1 MSVQGSD
8 NSTASPASLG
18 IRARGSD
25 LPVWVRLVAAIGLIL
40 IAAWAV
46 MVYLGYVQR
55 RDSAVL
61 QARDFAESVNQ
72 MTSATLTGMMIWGV
86 LKDRAV
92 YLDQVRNSNDIKDL
106 RVFRSSALEAQF
118 GSDKV
123 SRDTPSAEEK
133 AVMQTGQAYFGTSEE
148 GKFFQAVFPVRNWKS
163 YLGKDCTSCHQ
174 GAENQV
180 LGAIS
185 MQISLEKSQ
194 AELRK
199 FTLWNS
205 LVAVGLSL
213 PVLLCIFWFVRR
225 SVTRP
230 LEKAAGVAA
239 RLAEG
244 DLTVRL
250 DTHSSDE
257 IGRMLSAMQHMAEQL
272 RRIISEVRGA
282 ADSLTGASEQVSET
296 AQSISQAASEQAASV
311 EETSAAVEQMG
322 ASITQNA
329 ENAKVTEGMAA
340 KAAKDAAEGGE
351 AVTQTV
357 AAMKSIAERIG
368 IIDDIA
374 YQTNLLALN
383 AAIEAA
389 RAGEHGKGFAVV
401 AAEVRKLAERSQVAA
416 QEIGQL
422 AGSSVQTAERAGKLL
437 ETMVPSIRKTSD
449 LVQEIAAASE
459 EQAGGVKQVNEAIGQ
474 VNQATQQNASASE
487 ELAATAEEMNGQAEQ
502 LQQLMGF
509 FKLEGTANAPTEA
522 TANVLKA
529 DKAGAAGSKLKRLA
543 AGRPTSV
550 PDESEFQ
557 RF

>member
-1 MSVQGSD
+1 MSIQTSF
-8 NSTASPASLG
+8 SPATGPANAG
-18 IRARGSD
+18 IRARCND
-25 LPVWVRLVAAIGLIL
+25 LPVWVRLVAAISLVL

-72 MTSATLTGMMIWGV
+72 MTNATLTGMMIWGV
-86 LKDRAV
+86 SKDRAV

-106 RVFRSSALEAQF
+106 RVFRSSALDAQY

-123 SRDTPSAEEK
+123 SKDVPSAEEK
-133 AVMQTGQAYFGTSEE
+133 AVLQSGRPHFGTGED
-148 GKFFQAVFPVRNWKS
+148 GKFFQAVFPVLNWKN

-174 GAENQV
+174 GAENQI

-185 MQISLEKSQ
+185 MRISLEKSQ

-199 FTLWNS
+199 FTMWNS
-205 LVAVGLSL
+205 LVAVGLSV
-213 PVLLCIFWFVRR
+213 PVLLCVFWFVRR

-230 LEKAAGVAA
+230 LAKAVAVAA

-250 DTHSSDE
+250 DANSNDE
-257 IGRMLSAMQHMAEQL
+257 IGRLLSAMQHMAGQL
-272 RRIISEVRGA
+272 ARIISEVRSA
-282 ADSLTGASEQVSET
+282 ADSLTGASEQVSAT
-296 AQSISQAASEQAASV
+296 AQSISQGASEQAASV
-311 EETSAAVEQMG
+311 EETSSAIEQMG
-322 ASITQNA
+322 ASINQNA
-329 ENAKVTEGMAA
+329 ENAKVTEGMASQ
-340 KAAKDAAEGGE
+340 AAKEAAEGGQ

-357 AAMKSIAERIG
+357 AAMKSIADKIG

-389 RAGEHGKGFAVV
+389 RAGDHGKGFAVV
-401 AAEVRKLAERSQVAA
+401 AAEVRKLAERSQVASR
-416 QEIGQL
+416 EIGQL
-422 AGSSVQTAERAGKLL
+422 AGSSVQLAEHAGKLL

-459 EQAGGVKQVNEAIGQ
+459 EQAGGVKQVNEAVGQ
-474 VNQATQQNASASE
+474 VNQATQQSASASE

-502 LQQLMGF
+502 LQQLMRF
-509 FKLEGTANAPTEA
+509 FKLDSTSGPAAAAATPKGGKPGGMRAPGG
-522 TANVLKA
+522 L
-529 DKAGAAGSKLKRLA
+529 DKLA
-543 AGRPTSV
+543 ARSPAGF
-550 PDESEFQ
+550 DQSEFQ

>member
-1 MSVQGSD
+1 MSIQTSF
-8 NSTASPASLG
+8 SPATGPANAG
-18 IRARGSD
+18 IRARCND
-25 LPVWVRLVAAIGLIL
+25 LPVWVRLVAAISLVL

-72 MTSATLTGMMIWGV
+72 MTNATLTGMMIWGV
-86 LKDRAV
+86 SKDRAV

-106 RVFRSSALEAQF
+106 RVFRSSALDAQY

-123 SRDTPSAEEK
+123 SKDVPSAEEK
-133 AVMQTGQAYFGTSEE
+133 GVLQSGRPHFGTGED
-148 GKFFQAVFPVRNWKS
+148 GKFFQAVFPVLNWKN

-174 GAENQV
+174 GAENQI

-185 MQISLEKSQ
+185 MRISLEKSQ

-199 FTLWNS
+199 FTMWNS
-205 LVAVGLSL
+205 LVAVGLSV
-213 PVLLCIFWFVRR
+213 PVLLCVFWFVRR

-230 LEKAAGVAA
+230 LAKAVAVAA

-250 DTHSSDE
+250 DANSNDE
-257 IGRMLSAMQHMAEQL
+257 IGRLLSAMQHMAGQL
-272 RRIISEVRGA
+272 ARIISEGRSA
-282 ADSLTGASEQVSET
+282 ADSLTGASEQVSAT
-296 AQSISQAASEQAASV
+296 AQSISQGASEQAASV
-311 EETSAAVEQMG
+311 EETSSAIEQMG
-322 ASITQNA
+322 ASINQNA
-329 ENAKVTEGMAA
+329 ENAKVTEGMASQ
-340 KAAKDAAEGGE
+340 AAKEAAEGGQ

-357 AAMKSIAERIG
+357 AAMKSIADKIG

-389 RAGEHGKGFAVV
+389 RAGDHGKGFAVV
-401 AAEVRKLAERSQVAA
+401 AAEVRKLAERSQVASR
-416 QEIGQL
+416 EIGQL
-422 AGSSVQTAERAGKLL
+422 AGSSVQLAEHAGKLL

-459 EQAGGVKQVNEAIGQ
+459 EQAGGVKQVNEAVGQ
-474 VNQATQQNASASE
+474 VNQATQQSASASE

-502 LQQLMGF
+502 LQQLMRF
-509 FKLEGTANAPTEA
+509 FKLDSTSGPAAAAATPKGGKPGGMRAPGG
-522 TANVLKA
+522 L
-529 DKAGAAGSKLKRLA
+529 DKLA
-543 AGRPTSV
+543 ARSPAGF
-550 PDESEFQ
+550 DQSEFQ

>member
-1 MSVQGSD
+1 MSFQRSGSGT
-8 NSTASPASLG
+8 SGPASAG
-18 IRARGSD
+18 IRAKCND
-25 LPVWVRLVAAIGLIL
+25 LPVWVRLVAAISLVL
-40 IAAWAV
+40 IAAWTV

-72 MTSATLTGMMIWGV
+72 MTNATLTGMMIWGV
-86 LKDRAV
+86 SKERAV

-106 RVFRSSALEAQF
+106 RVFRSSALEAQY

-123 SRDTPSAEEK
+123 SKDIPSAEEK
-133 AVMQTGQAYFGTSEE
+133 AVLQSGQPHFATGED
-148 GKFFQAVFPVRNWKS
+148 GKFFQAVFPVLNWKN

-174 GAENQV
+174 GAENQI

-185 MQISLEKSQ
+185 MRISLEKSQ

-199 FTLWNS
+199 FTMWNS
-205 LVAVGLSL
+205 LVAAGLSL

-230 LEKAAGVAA
+230 LEQAVGVAA

-250 DTHSSDE
+250 EANSNDE
-257 IGRMLSAMQHMAEQL
+257 IGRLLSAMQHMAGEL
-272 RRIISEVRGA
+272 AHIISQVRGA
-282 ADSLTGASEQVSET
+282 ADSLTGASEQVSAT
-296 AQSISQAASEQAASV
+296 AQSISQGASEQAASV
-311 EETSAAVEQMG
+311 EETSAAIEQMG

-329 ENAKVTEGMAA
+329 ENAKVTEGMAV
-340 KAAKDAAEGGE
+340 KAAQDAAEGGE
-351 AVTQTV
+351 AVARTV
-357 AAMKSIAERIG
+357 TAMKSIAERIG

-459 EQAGGVKQVNEAIGQ
+459 EQAGGVKQVNEAIGH
-474 VNQATQQNASASE
+474 VNQSTQQNASASE

-509 FKLEGTANAPTEA
+509 FKLEGPSGPAAAAASPKGGKRA
-522 TANVLKA
+522 SGRL
-529 DKAGAAGSKLKRLA
+529 DKLAAGSQ
-543 AGRPTSV
+543 AGF
-550 PDESEFQ
+550 DEAEFQ